1 MSHVALLREILL
13 YFCQIVACDVVAMS
27 TQIIFK
33 DQQEFIQSAFN
44 KIAQIVSEHG
54 QPCLEAFVP
63 AFSTEQCLEHLAL
76 VASEWAYDYSVI
88 DAYGQTYKIAN
99 QELKEEMGDC

>member
-1 MSHVALLREILL
+1 MTTPSFH
-13 YFCQIVACDVVAMS
+13 
-27 TQIIFK
+27 TK
-33 DQQEFIQSAFN
+33 QEFIQCAFETVA
-44 KIAQIVSEHG
+44 KIVSEHG

-88 DAYGQTYKIAN
+88 DAYAQLYKQSN

>member
-1 MSHVALLREILL
+1 MANLAFNS
-13 YFCQIVACDVVAMS
+13 
-27 TQIIFK
+27 K
-33 DQQEFIQSAFN
+33 QEFLQSAFN
-44 KIAQIVSEHG
+44 EVARIVSEHG

-88 DAYGQTYKIAN
+88 DTYGQLYKISNA
-99 QELKEEMGDC
+99 ELKEEMGDC

>member
-1 MSHVALLREILL
+1 MTMNNLS
-13 YFCQIVACDVVAMS
+13 FS
-27 TQIIFK
+27 TK
-33 DQQEFIQSAFN
+33 QEFLQTAFN
-44 KIAQIVSEHG
+44 EVARIVSEHG

>member
-1 MSHVALLREILL
+1 MKTI
-13 YFCQIVACDVVAMS
+13 
-27 TQIIFK
+27 TFK
-33 DQQEFIQSAFN
+33 DNQEFIQAAFN
-44 KIAQIVSEHG
+44 KVSEIVSEHG

>member
-1 MSHVALLREILL
+1 MKTITFS
-13 YFCQIVACDVVAMS
+13 S
-27 TQIIFK
+27 N
-33 DQQEFIQSAFN
+33 QEFIQAAFN
-44 KIAQIVSEHG
+44 KVAQIVSEHG

-76 VASEWAYDYSVI
+76 VSSEWAYDFSTI

-99 QELKEEMGDC
+99 AELKEEMGDC

>member
-1 MSHVALLREILL
+1 MNLSFA
-13 YFCQIVACDVVAMS
+13 S
-27 TQIIFK
+27 K
-33 DQQEFIQSAFN
+33 QQFIQCAFN
-44 KIAQIVSEHG
+44 EVARIVSEHG

-88 DAYGQTYKIAN
+88 DTYGELYKISNA
-99 QELKEEMGDC
+99 ELKEEMGDC